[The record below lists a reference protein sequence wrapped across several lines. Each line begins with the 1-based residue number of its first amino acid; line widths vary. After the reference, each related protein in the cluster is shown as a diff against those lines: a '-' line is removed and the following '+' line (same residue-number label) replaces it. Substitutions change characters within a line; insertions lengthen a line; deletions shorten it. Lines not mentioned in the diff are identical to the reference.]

1 MGEEVG
7 GVKRVGRLCIDSH
20 DSVCRASVSIL
31 IREEI
36 KWSSLVCVIR
46 PTAASAG
53 FETSLFQCL
62 SSKRNYELCLPL
74 CQGSEFYVF
83 RM

>member
-1 MGEEVG
+1 M
-7 GVKRVGRLCIDSH
+7 GRLCINSH

-46 PTAASAG
+46 RSAASEG
-53 FETSLFQCL
+53 FKTSLFQCL
-62 SSKRNYELCLPL
+62 SSKMNYELRLPF
-74 CQGSEFYVF
+74 CQGLDFYVF